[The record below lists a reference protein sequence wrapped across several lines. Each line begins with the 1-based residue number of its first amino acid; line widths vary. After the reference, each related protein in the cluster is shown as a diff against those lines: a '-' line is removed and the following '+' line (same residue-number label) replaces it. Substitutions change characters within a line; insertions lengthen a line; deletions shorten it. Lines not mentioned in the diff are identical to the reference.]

1 MLGAQRSSLCRWR
14 CRPLMFPRSTRLVFV
29 GVVATAVGIV
39 VGAFVSIVVSFRVV
53 VLVTSL
59 LPLPI
64 VELTCCVRCS
74 CRRASACSWPWPFSA
89 APYWFCLS
97 RCCRCVLSCGL
108 PSPLPLFIADVF
120 AVCAAGGVVDNRSA
134 RSCRSCRCGRW
145 LFSVTAC
152 GDGLWLRLVEVLRF
166 SLAQASATSPP
177 PPGLVLR
184 PPAR

>member
-1 MLGAQRSSLCRWR
+1 MLCRFPRRCLPALPRKLLVLGAQRSSLCRWR

-120 AVCAAGGVVDNRSA
+120 AVCAAKGGLLII
-134 RSCRSCRCGRW
+134 GRR
-145 LFSVTAC
+145 
-152 GDGLWLRLVEVLRF
+152 GRVEVAVAVAGCFL
-166 SLAQASATSPP
+166 
-177 PPGLVLR
+177 
-184 PPAR
+184 